1 MLSNKKLNPI
11 ETESFIR
18 GRKPNISQSYFA
30 APKNIR
36 LIPTH
41 YFIMKAPNLPSF
53 NKLNSIIRQ
62 ILNLKIL
69 LII

>member
-1 MLSNKKLNPI
+1 MHSNKKRIPI

-18 GRKPNISQSYFA
+18 GRKPNISQPYFA

-36 LIPTH
+36 LNSTH
-41 YFIMKAPNLPSF
+41 YFVMKAPNLPNF

-62 ILNLKIL
+62 ILNLKTS